1 MRISDWSS
9 DVCSSDLIAGR
20 HDHAERGRRKPGRF
34 GIYSRTAS
42 DETNG
47 SPRRDRTGGR
57 VSPFRPVELHDGES
71 DDRRWRNLRPVGVMA
86 TRTVIVSTPGWI
98 PAQVPEEADPAGSIF
113 RGGRLR
119 KDKRRV
125 GK

>member
-57 VSPFRPVELHDGES
+57 VSPFRPVELHDGEP

-86 TRTVIVSTPGWI
+86 TRTRSQEPTSELQSLMRISNDDFCVKKKT
-98 PAQVPEEADPAGSIF
+98 Q
-113 RGGRLR
+113 
-119 KDKRRV
+119 
-125 GK
+125 